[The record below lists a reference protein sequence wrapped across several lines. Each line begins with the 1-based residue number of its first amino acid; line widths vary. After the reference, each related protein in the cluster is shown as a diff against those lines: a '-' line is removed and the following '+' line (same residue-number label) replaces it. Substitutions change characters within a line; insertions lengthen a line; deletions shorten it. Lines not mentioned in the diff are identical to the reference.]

1 MNNIVCN
8 MQGQFLFCKVIHH
21 KYTDIFRVY
30 NYYYLSSRT
39 HPRVG
44 EREKKKTADLYFK
57 HGKKKKNPH
66 TLREKV
72 KFNHAAPI
80 QDILHDMCATLMIK
94 Q

>member
-1 MNNIVCN
+1 

-21 KYTDIFRVY
+21 NCTDIFRVY

-39 HPRVG
+39 HPKVG
-44 EREKKKTADLYFK
+44 EREKKPQTYISST
-57 HGKKKKNPH
+57 KKKKKTH